1 MNIKVEYFLEAMKKA
16 NIDDDT
22 INAVKDIHDAIY
34 DDTDDEG
41 DKDNDDDD
49 TLEPGED
56 DEEDEPQGDDAA
68 ALTKLYNIMS
78 ILLSKSNG
86 YQNYHWNAES
96 LTLHELSESAYNLYR
111 DTYDKIA
118 EAIVAT
124 YNKDINPSV
133 WGNVPSISNRN
144 EFMESIES
152 DYNKLSELRD
162 SIEMYKMY
170 GINSVLD
177 SFFDELTTIKYKL
190 IRFFESSDKVV

>member
-34 DDTDDEG
+34 DEG
-41 DKDNDDDD
+41 DKDIDDD

-133 WGNVPSISNRN
+133 WGDVPSISNRN
-144 EFMESIES
+144 EFMESIDS